1 MTQGMLH
8 PASWFGGL
16 VSALLLVSGAA
27 MATPSIEGFRSA
39 AFGMSPDEVRERLA
53 DDDIVAVSEEQTAEG
68 DLIIDARLEG
78 DPASGEPAVETD
90 LRYVFPADSEQ
101 LALVVAFYPE
111 VADHAAVKAELEAA
125 YGQPW
130 EEEMAEWWL
139 EQLAEGMPATP
150 LGFSAWGGDE
160 TQRHR
165 FVRLWRFEDYL
176 SVEYL
181 DTRLFSERE

>member
-1 MTQGMLH
+1 MAITTQPAAWVTGLLTALMLT
-8 PASWFGGL
+8 
-16 VSALLLVSGAA
+16 SGAA
-27 MATPSIEGFRSA
+27 MAAPSIEGFLSA
-39 AFGMSPDEVRERLA
+39 EFGMSPDEVRERLA
-53 DDDIVAVSEEQTAEG
+53 DDGIVEVSEEQTADG
-68 DLIIDARLEG
+68 DLLIDGRLGG
-78 DPASGEPAVETD
+78 DPAAGEPAVETD
-90 LRYVFPADSEQ
+90 LRYVFPAGSER
-101 LALVVAFYPE
+101 LALVVAFHPE
-111 VADHAAVKAELEAA
+111 VADHAAVKAELEAT

-160 TQRHR
+160 TQRNR

-181 DTRLFSERE
+181 DSRRLSGRE